1 MVPYTPR
8 AYRPTELSPAL
19 GHRHVSILGRSHSL
33 GQTFDQ
39 MFGFSPALGD
49 VIRLVGHGAASYIGI
64 YVGMEAKGVT
74 SVIGWV
80 IGIGQGITAICDV
93 ISIGQ
98 RIAGTHPPGPT
109 NCFFPMTTPPSTP
122 TANAQ

>member
-1 MVPYTPR
+1 MRPYTPG
-8 AYRPTELSPAL
+8 AYRPSALSPAL
-19 GHRHVSILGRSHSL
+19 GHRPVL

-49 VIRLVGHGAASYIGI
+49 IIRLAGHGAAGYIGI
-64 YVGMEAKGVT
+64 YVGLNAKGLT
-74 SVIGWV
+74 SIIGWI
-80 IGIGQGITAICDV
+80 IGIGQGITAICDL

-109 NCFFPMTTPPSTP
+109 NCFFPISAEPTPPQVT
-122 TANAQ
+122 NAQ